1 MAEDVETRFDT
12 YEMKRPLPKGKNENV
27 IDLMKDELREKIM
40 KKTLG
45 LRAKTFSYLKN
56 YGSKDKKTKG
66 TKKCIIKR
74 KVKFE
79 DFKSCLE
86 KTQLENTINHLEK
99 KNWDCFKNDHEDF
112 IKNNKLIINIK
123 VTRKIYK

>member
-56 YGSKDKKTKG
+56 YGSEDKKTKG

-79 DFKSCLE
+79 DFKGCLE
-86 KTQLENTINHLEK
+86 TTQLENTINHLEK
-99 KNWDCFKNDHEDF
+99 KNLDCFKNDHEDF

>member
-56 YGSKDKKTKG
+56 YGSEDKKTKG

-79 DFKSCLE
+79 DFKGGLE
-86 KTQLENTINHLEK
+86 TTQLENTINHLEK

>member
-56 YGSKDKKTKG
+56 YGSEDKKTEG

-86 KTQLENTINHLEK
+86 TTQLENTINHLEK

>member
-1 MAEDVETRFDT
+1 MAEDVETRFYT

-56 YGSKDKKTKG
+56 YGSEDKKTKG

>member
-56 YGSKDKKTKG
+56 YGSEDKKTKG

-79 DFKSCLE
+79 DLKGCLE
-86 KTQLENTINHLEK
+86 TTQLENTINHLEK